1 MFQAKMIQL
10 RHKILLCTDAALSSS
25 LRLTGPEILSALRAL
40 LHVEY
45 TETTF
50 IHFVSEMIPRNCV
63 YVINGEVLIGLLFS
77 NLRFSIY
84 NLILVTEDWRKLNYG
99 NISEVILEKPQDGE
113 HAQGT

>member
-1 MFQAKMIQL
+1 MFQAKMIKL

-25 LRLTGPEILSALRAL
+25 LRLTSPEILSALRAL

-63 YVINGEVLIGLLFS
+63 YVINVEVLLFPKQK
-77 NLRFSIY
+77 FSIY
-84 NLILVTEDWRKLNYG
+84 NLILVTED
-99 NISEVILEKPQDGE
+99 
-113 HAQGT
+113 